1 MSEMQIERV
10 LETCLYGHDLER
22 AACFWWDVLG
32 MVPLSME
39 AGRHHLFRCGH
50 AVFLLFI
57 PDEITGASDVP
68 AYGATGTSNVAF
80 RTSAG
85 EMKAGRDKLRKKGV
99 HNKAEINWPNGGGS
113 I

>member
-39 AGRHHLFRCGH
+39 AGRHHLFRSLSRP
-50 AVFLLFI
+50 AFISPAEVRKATLL
-57 PDEITGASDVP
+57 VP
-68 AYGATGTSNVAF
+68 VAPYAGTSLAPVISSGMNSKNTAWPQ
-80 RTSAG
+80 
-85 EMKAGRDKLRKKGV
+85 RKR
-99 HNKAEINWPNGGGS
+99 W
-113 I
+113 